1 MKVLVVSFDKSLIKG
16 IKEALKDYEI
26 IDVKN
31 GEEAINTVSTYV
43 DAIVYDAISG
53 SVSEED
59 INNMYQKKFKDA
71 KYIVLVDE
79 LFPVDMNNII
89 VKNKVKLPREEALS
103 RIKEALLEEPK
114 EEELPTALPEIEL
127 PSLSTTQIQE
137 ELSKEL
143 ELSYM
148 PELESTQV
156 QPTHQ
161 KGKLLIVSFDST
173 LTDTIKATLGADYDI
188 TSVKNVKEAME
199 KARYADV
206 IIFDTIF
213 GMIAQKAL
221 MEMSQSE
228 ELSQKQYILL
238 IDELFTIDVDSIPL
252 PYKYTFSREAQ
263 LGRAIEKAR
272 ELLKAPP
279 PIEAKPAVE
288 ESPPPPQEVSEEV
301 LGLLDELFKEQ
312 KEEIPLEPTFEK
324 AEEPSPKSEKPL
336 LEPTA
341 IDLSHLEKTLKE
353 HIKEVLSQK
362 VLEEAFKDALQE
374 LSIVPYIEKVLKE
387 EINRQLSLIDV
398 ASIIREE
405 ASKALRERLKELIT

>member
-53 SVSEED
+53 SISEED
-59 INNMYQKKFKDA
+59 INNMYQKRFKDA

-89 VKNKVKLPREEALS
+89 VKKKVKLPREEALS

-114 EEELPTALPEIEL
+114 KEELPTALPEIEL
-127 PSLSTTQIQE
+127 VSPPLPQIETGYTETPPYE
-137 ELSKEL
+137 EGRRRVL
-143 ELSYM
+143 
-148 PELESTQV
+148 V
-156 QPTHQ
+156 
-161 KGKLLIVSFDST
+161 VSFDST
-173 LTDTIKATLGADYDI
+173 LTDTIKATLGTDYDI

-199 KARYADV
+199 KAREADV
-206 IIFDTIF
+206 IIFDTIS
-213 GMIAQKAL
+213 GVIAQKAL

-252 PYKYTFSREAQ
+252 PYKYSFSREAQ

-272 ELLKAPP
+272 ELLKTPP

-324 AEEPSPKSEKPL
+324 AEETPPKSEKPL

-374 LSIVPYIEKVLKE
+374 LSMVSSLEKVLKE